1 MKGKT
6 VPIEVRNSIIKTFME
21 DGVPVAKLAKEYNL
35 NANTIYNWIKN
46 TNISDT
52 GDFDKQKLVLENSRL
67 KREKQ
72 ELIDLIGRL
81 TIDVDKLNK
90 KKDKLF

>member
-6 VPIEVRNSIIKTFME
+6 VPTEVRNLIIKTFME
-21 DGVPVAKLAKEYNL
+21 EGVPVAKLAKEYNL
-35 NANTIYNWIKN
+35 NSNTIYNWIKN

-52 GDFDKQKLVLENSRL
+52 GDFDKQKLVLENARL
-67 KREKQ
+67 KKEKQ

>member
-1 MKGKT
+1 MKGKI
-6 VPIEVRNSIIKTFME
+6 VSPEVRNHIMKSFLD

-35 NANTIYNWIKN
+35 NVNTIYHWVKKL
-46 TNISDT
+46 NISDS
-52 GDFDKQKLVLENSRL
+52 GDLDKHKLILENSRL

-72 ELIDLIGRL
+72 ELVELIGRL

-90 KKDKLF
+90 KKDKLL

>member
-1 MKGKT
+1 MKGKI
-6 VPIEVRNSIIKTFME
+6 VPPEVRNLIIKTFTE
-21 DGVPVAKLAKEYNL
+21 EGVPAAKLAKEYNL
-35 NANTIYNWIKN
+35 NSNTIYNWIKN

-52 GDFDKQKLVLENSRL
+52 GDFDKQKLVLENARL
-67 KREKQ
+67 KKEKQ

-90 KKDKLF
+90 KKDKLL